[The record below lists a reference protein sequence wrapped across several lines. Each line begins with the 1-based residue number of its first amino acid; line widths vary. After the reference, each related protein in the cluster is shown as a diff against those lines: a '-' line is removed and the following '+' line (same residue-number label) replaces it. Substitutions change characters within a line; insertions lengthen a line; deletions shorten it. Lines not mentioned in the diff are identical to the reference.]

1 MKNLD
6 EWLEY
11 QLTLNPKEID
21 LSLNR
26 LTEVKEILNFTQ
38 PDIKIFLVAGTNG
51 KGTTCQFIQ
60 DFLIQKGLN
69 VGTYTSPH
77 LIEYSERIK
86 FNNESID
93 DSKLIESFDFIEKRR
108 DGVPL
113 TYFEYG
119 TLGAFLTLSSM
130 PCDAWV
136 IEVGLG
142 GRLDATNIL
151 EPTIAIIT
159 SISIDHQEWLGDDIE
174 SIAREKAGI
183 IKNEVPCISSASN
196 VSNVISDY
204 AEKNNSVLY
213 EVNKDYL
220 IEKSEGGYIW
230 QFKNLLIYQDILIPN
245 HWGQGE
251 INNLSTSLAAIHAS
265 DTKLLPE
272 IKDLNLMISDFSFS
286 IVMTFSDVVSYI
298 NLPLSISFAC
308 FLNNS

>member
-6 EWLEY
+6 QWLQY

-21 LSLNR
+21 LSLDR
-26 LTEVKEILNFTQ
+26 LTEVKERLNFTQ

-60 DFLIQKGLN
+60 QLLIQKGLN

-77 LIEYSERIK
+77 LIEYNERVK
-86 FNNESID
+86 FNNKSID

-151 EPTIAIIT
+151 CLLYT
-159 SISIDHQEWLGDDIE
+159 SPSPRDGLL
-174 SIAREKAGI
+174 SRM
-183 IKNEVPCISSASN
+183 PSSA
-196 VSNVISDY
+196 
-204 AEKNNSVLY
+204 
-213 EVNKDYL
+213 
-220 IEKSEGGYIW
+220 
-230 QFKNLLIYQDILIPN
+230 
-245 HWGQGE
+245 
-251 INNLSTSLAAIHAS
+251 
-265 DTKLLPE
+265 
-272 IKDLNLMISDFSFS
+272 
-286 IVMTFSDVVSYI
+286 
-298 NLPLSISFAC
+298 
-308 FLNNS
+308 